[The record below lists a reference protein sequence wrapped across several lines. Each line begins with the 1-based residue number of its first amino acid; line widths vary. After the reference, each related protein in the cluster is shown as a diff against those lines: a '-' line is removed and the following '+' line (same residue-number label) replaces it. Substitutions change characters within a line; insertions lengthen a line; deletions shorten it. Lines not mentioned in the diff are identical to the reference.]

1 MQVMSCSGYDYLFEP
16 RAEKNKCCLYTK
28 KKSVVSAVAL
38 QDSGDFDDSRVQSMH
53 VHSIRDLLKC
63 EKHVSKLRQPKVQTT
78 GTQVKLCLR
87 LRT

>member
-1 MQVMSCSGYDYLFEP
+1 MTI
-16 RAEKNKCCLYTK
+16 CLNLAPK
-28 KKSVVSAVAL
+28 KISVVCTRKKISVVSAVAF